1 MTDSITVRGV
11 NSSLWREL
19 KIEAVKENLVVGEAV
34 NLALENWLREH
45 RAKGKKGKQKSF
57 WDIKPI
63 AFSGADARELS
74 RRVDEVLYG

>member
-1 MTDSITVRGV
+1 MTGSITVRGV

-19 KIEAVKENLVVGEAV
+19 KIEAVREDLVVGEAV

-45 RAKGKKGKQKSF
+45 RAKGKKGQQKSF

-74 RRVDEVLYG
+74 RKVDEILYG

>member
-1 MTDSITVRGV
+1 MTGSITVRGV
-11 NSSLWREL
+11 NSSLWKEL
-19 KIEAVKENLVVGEAV
+19 KIEAVRGDLVIGEAV

-57 WDIKPI
+57 WDIEPI

-74 RRVDEVLYG
+74 RKVDEVLYG